1 MGPPPSHT
9 DAPDYRALSEDT
21 AQREPEGTKAGNPGG
36 PEPKATLEG
45 RRVRVGSLEE
55 VTLGWAFVDKREHRG

>member
-1 MGPPPSHT
+1 M
-9 DAPDYRALSEDT
+9 
-21 AQREPEGTKAGNPGG
+21 KAGNPGS

-55 VTLGWAFVDKREHRG
+55 VTLGWAFVDKRERGG